1 MSEKSQNQLLQLI
14 PECGTFTENII
25 MGRNTSVILGEH
37 FDDFIK
43 SEIDSGRFKSASEI
57 IRTGLRLLE
66 DEKQKIRL
74 INEALIVGEMSGEA
88 IEFNNEEFKRKM
100 KRKLRANA

>member
-1 MSEKSQNQLLQLI
+1 MRKLR
-14 PECGTFTENII
+14 
-25 MGRNTSVILGEH
+25 RNTSVILGEH

-66 DEKQKIRL
+66 DEKHKIRA
-74 INEALIVGEMSGEA
+74 INEALVVGELSGEA
-88 IEFNNEEFKRKM
+88 FEFNNEKFKKKMRKNFQS
-100 KRKLRANA
+100 NA

>member
-1 MSEKSQNQLLQLI
+1 MA
-14 PECGTFTENII
+14 
-25 MGRNTSVILGEH
+25 RNTSVILGEH

-57 IRTGLRLLE
+57 IRSGLRLLE
-66 DEKQKIRL
+66 DEKHKIHL

-88 IEFNNEEFKRKM
+88 IEFDNEKFKRKM
-100 KRKLRANA
+100 RRKLRENA

>member
-1 MSEKSQNQLLQLI
+1 MARK
-14 PECGTFTENII
+14 
-25 MGRNTSVILGEH
+25 TSVILGEH

-57 IRTGLRLLE
+57 IRSGLRLLE
-66 DEKQKIRL
+66 DEKHKIRL

-88 IEFNNEEFKRKM
+88 FTFDNEKFKRKM
-100 KRKLRANA
+100 RKKLRVNA

>member
-1 MSEKSQNQLLQLI
+1 MA
-14 PECGTFTENII
+14 
-25 MGRNTSVILGEH
+25 RNTSVILGEH

-57 IRTGLRLLE
+57 IRSGLRLLE
-66 DEKQKIRL
+66 DEKHKIRL

-88 IEFNNEEFKRKM
+88 FTFDNEKFKRKM
-100 KRKLRANA
+100 RKNLRVNA